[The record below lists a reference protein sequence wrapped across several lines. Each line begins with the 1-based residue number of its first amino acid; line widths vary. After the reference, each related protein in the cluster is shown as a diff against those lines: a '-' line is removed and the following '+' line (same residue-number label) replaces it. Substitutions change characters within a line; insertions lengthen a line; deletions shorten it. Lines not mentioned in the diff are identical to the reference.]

1 MTDHDP
7 AHVPL
12 SYSWKPAA
20 SLLLLLLFGLSACS
34 FPLYGL
40 HKTTPRID
48 PESLQRRLYDV
59 GLPLLAAAVEWCPFE
74 RDATYGF
81 LLRDRPVAGDAVDP
95 GTRTVPVVASLHPR
109 LPAASGGLA
118 VGDRIIEVNTTRVE
132 ADRAEAIAQRIH
144 RLTAARIQPL
154 QLEIAHEGVRR
165 TVLLW
170 AQPVCN
176 FALHL
181 LDSDVINGASNGRI
195 MAVTTGAM
203 QSFIQDDELAWIL
216 AHELAHNILSH
227 GQNAQL
233 RMMLNTFLRATAAG
247 GQLPDQPS
255 PEPRSLEAQADY
267 VGAYLMA
274 RAGYD
279 LDAVERVWE
288 QMRRLEGRQPAGQR
302 GISHTHPTTVERLAA
317 FHRTRGEIEAKR
329 RRREL
334 LQPQFAPVE

>member
-12 SYSWKPAA
+12 SHSRKPAA

-34 FPLYGL
+34 FPQYGL
-40 HKTTPRID
+40 HKATPRID

-81 LLRDRPVAGDAVDP
+81 LLGNRPVAGDAVNQ
-95 GTRTVPVVASLHPR
+95 GTRTVPVVAYLHPR
-109 LPAASGGLA
+109 LPAALVGLA
-118 VGDRIIEVNTTRVE
+118 VGDRIITVNTTNVE
-132 ADRAEAIAQRIH
+132 AESAEAIRQRIH
-144 RLTAARIQPL
+144 RLTRARIQPL
-154 QLEIAHEGVRR
+154 QLDVEREAGRKTMV
-165 TVLLW
+165 LW
-170 AQPVCN
+170 AQPACSY
-176 FALHL
+176 L
-181 LDSDVINGASNGRI
+181 LQLLESDVINGMSNGRVI
-195 MAVTTGAM
+195 AVTTGAM
-203 QSFIQDDELAWIL
+203 RTFSQDDELAWIL
-216 AHELAHNILSH
+216 AHEIGHNILSH
-227 GQNAQL
+227 AQNAQL
-233 RMMLNTFLRATAAG
+233 QMMLDRLLGTTVGTTSNAT
-247 GQLPDQPS
+247 PS
-255 PEPRSLEAQADY
+255 PDPRSLEAEADY
-267 VGAYLMA
+267 VGAYLLA

-317 FHRTRGEIEAKR
+317 FRGTRGEIEAKR
-329 RRREL
+329 RRGEL